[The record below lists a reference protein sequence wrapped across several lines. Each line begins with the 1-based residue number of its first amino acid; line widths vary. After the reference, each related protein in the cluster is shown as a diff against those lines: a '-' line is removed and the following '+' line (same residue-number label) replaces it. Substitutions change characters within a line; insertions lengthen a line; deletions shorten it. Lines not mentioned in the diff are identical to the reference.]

1 MRLFGNNPR
10 YERWRWQI
18 LTITW
23 LAYAGL
29 YLTRKSFAVAKVEM
43 GEGTPIGLTTLQ
55 MSWIDGAYLT
65 AYAIGQFVWGIC
77 GDKMGTRRVVL
88 VGMLA
93 SVQTSR
99 SR

>member
-23 LAYAGL
+23 LAYTGF

-43 GEGTPIGLTTLQ
+43 GEGTAIGLTTCRCRGSTGL
-55 MSWIDGAYLT
+55 SNRVRDRPVRLGRLRR
-65 AYAIGQFVWGIC
+65 
-77 GDKMGTRRVVL
+77 KMGTRRVVL

-93 SVQTSR
+93 SVAAP
-99 SR
+99 